1 MSKKLRK
8 GPLFFDDPDDS
19 DTNID
24 DDVSLR
30 QSSTRGVSHVIS
42 NEELLSILQDSDFQ
56 ENYSDSDYEFKED
69 EEKDKVTS
77 GVYIVEPDASIR
89 PFVPESHITTN
100 HTTAPLSSAPSSSSS
115 QVPRDQPL

>member
-1 MSKKLRK
+1 MSKKPRK

-42 NEELLSILQDSDFQ
+42 NEELLSILQDSDFE
-56 ENYSDSDYEFKED
+56 ENYSDSDYEFEED
-69 EEKDKVTS
+69 EENDKLQ
-77 GVYIVEPDASIR
+77 VECI
-89 PFVPESHITTN
+89 
-100 HTTAPLSSAPSSSSS
+100 
-115 QVPRDQPL
+115 